1 MKFIDTLR
9 LKSKLLFLFIL
20 ITAGLSFI
28 GIVGTINITSM
39 KQKLDSLYFGSFIT
53 VLELDEILDAYHINL
68 QTNIYLAKNNIVNSQ
83 QTADVIDQAIKQ
95 IDKNWNH
102 YKNQYKSDNELP
114 YVNYATAEIE
124 KSKAYLQEIKQI
136 CIDGCDV
143 NKISIKTLISE
154 IAHIDSI
161 INRLRTYEIDN
172 AQFQRKELLDTYDE
186 TKIKLGM
193 ILFFVIG
200 GVLVI
205 SYIVFKSIQKDQSD
219 LEVATR
225 KLKEVNKK
233 LENASYT
240 DSLTNLHNRRYFNM
254 VFDREVKRA
263 KRAKSHIT
271 FMMLDVD
278 YFKQYNDTYG
288 HIEGDKALKSVANVL
303 KSILKRPSDFVFRL
317 GGEEFGVLITDTNA
331 QDSAV
336 LAQKICTEVES
347 NQIPHAKSKSSSYL
361 TISIGIVS
369 CIADESL
376 NEEEIIKQAD
386 KKLYEAKENG
396 RNRYVMS
403 DEIIG

>member
-1 MKFIDTLR
+1 MRRECLRFIDALR

-39 KQKLDSLYFGSFIT
+39 KKKLDSLYFGSFIT
-53 VLELDEILDAYHINL
+53 VMELDEILDAYHINL
-68 QTNIYLAKNNIVNSQ
+68 QTNIYMAKNNIINSQ

-95 IDKNWNH
+95 IDKNWDN

-124 KSKAYLQEIKQI
+124 KSKAYLQKIKQI

-143 NKISIKTLISE
+143 DKISIEGLISE
-154 IAHIDSI
+154 ITHIDSI
-161 INRLRTYEIDN
+161 INKLRTYEIDN

-205 SYIVFKSIQKDQSD
+205 LYIVFKSIQKDQSD

-240 DSLTNLHNRRYFNM
+240 DVTSTWSLTER
-254 VFDREVKRA
+254 
-263 KRAKSHIT
+263 S
-271 FMMLDVD
+271 
-278 YFKQYNDTYG
+278 
-288 HIEGDKALKSVANVL
+288 NV
-303 KSILKRPSDFVFRL
+303 
-317 GGEEFGVLITDTNA
+317 
-331 QDSAV
+331 
-336 LAQKICTEVES
+336 QKE
-347 NQIPHAKSKSSSYL
+347 QKL
-361 TISIGIVS
+361 T
-369 CIADESL
+369 
-376 NEEEIIKQAD
+376 
-386 KKLYEAKENG
+386 
-396 RNRYVMS
+396 
-403 DEIIG
+403 